1 MRPFRGAEKIMITSA
16 KFATDLCRA
25 LELDMSRITSINISM
40 LPNQPV
46 TVTIERAVVES
57 EADEIV
63 KVVKQYTLVDKQDTE

>member
-1 MRPFRGAEKIMITSA
+1 MITSA